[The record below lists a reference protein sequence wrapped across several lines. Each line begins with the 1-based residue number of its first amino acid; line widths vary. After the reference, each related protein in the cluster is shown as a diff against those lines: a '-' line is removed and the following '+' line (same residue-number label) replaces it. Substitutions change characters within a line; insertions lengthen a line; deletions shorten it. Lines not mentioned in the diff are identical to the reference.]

1 MLPSLDGAKQDILL
15 PRLPRTAQ
23 TLPYH
28 KSSIHKSAAPSASC
42 PSREREPAEC
52 KPLLWGPQVDVASQQ
67 RTRGTLA
74 APFPRAEVGVG
85 WGCRRTVE
93 DRPLLSP
100 ERYLDLEATRLEGPL
115 ACTAMF
121 CRIPV
126 PRAGAQPP
134 LGYPDR
140 AAASSQAWW
149 RGRGT
154 VHDVAGAFSPS
165 AHTFLRALPSH
176 KG

>member
-1 MLPSLDGAKQDILL
+1 M
-15 PRLPRTAQ
+15 
-23 TLPYH
+23 
-28 KSSIHKSAAPSASC
+28 
-42 PSREREPAEC
+42 
-52 KPLLWGPQVDVASQQ
+52 
-67 RTRGTLA
+67 
-74 APFPRAEVGVG
+74 
-85 WGCRRTVE
+85 E

-134 LGYPDR
+134 LGCPAR
-140 AAASSQAWW
+140 AAASQAWW

-165 AHTFLRALPSH
+165 AHTFLRALSSH